1 MCTRVGRVFQRI
13 CVKESIFANFRRY
26 VPVFLMFPTFW
37 TSEIVSFYI
46 KDFNGYFFLAV
57 VLQRV
62 YFFRILVLER
72 VWILARNVY

>member
-1 MCTRVGRVFQRI
+1 MLIEPPGGGTPIYKLEYARTARVW
-13 CVKESIFANFRRY
+13 
-26 VPVFLMFPTFW
+26 FLPFLLTFPTFW